1 MNKETKLKKKNYF
14 RVLVLFVLKK
24 MFKWWKT
31 SLFILVVIGL
41 SLYMTGNLF
50 YKDYIATVSCESM
63 YTTKVEKFSEN
74 TGITA
79 DNIEFSTPVIKK
91 SKNLYSVIW
100 NDNIDIGGLTDSF
113 TCQYSFATK
122 RALDRTE

>member
-1 MNKETKLKKKNYF
+1 MNKENKLKKNNHF
-14 RVLVLFVLKK
+14 RVLVFFLLKK
-24 MFKWWKT
+24 MLKWWKT
-31 SLFILVVIGL
+31 SLFILGVIAL
-41 SLYMTGNLF
+41 SIYMICNSF
-50 YKDYIATVSCESM
+50 YKNYVATTACENM

-79 DNIEFSTPVIKK
+79 DNIEFSTPIIKK

-113 TCQYSFATK
+113 TCQYNFATK
-122 RALDRTE
+122 RTLDRTE